1 MRAIVF
7 CAALFAATSALAHGW
22 YDHACCSDRD
32 CAPVPAETVTEV
44 PGGWRLKSGEFIER
58 GNEKKSQDEDY
69 HVCRVNGT
77 GAVLCLYVPS
87 RGS

>member
-1 MRAIVF
+1 MRYIIAVVL
-7 CAALFAATSALAHGW
+7 LFVATAALAHGW

-32 CAPVPAETVTEV
+32 CFPIKADTVTEE

-58 GNEKKSQDEDY
+58 GNQKQSQDEDY
-69 HVCRVNGT
+69 HLCRVNGT